1 MTCPPGFHPRRG
13 YTIKRTGT
21 KVAAACVRTT
31 IKGGSHANFVKS
43 YRRLRTRRLQG
54 YHRSQRGLSTTCKP
68 GTILRAPYVRVAAGR
83 RTLVR
88 ASCIK
93 NMGNPGKGLPS
104 GAPGI
109 GPLQKGDLSRFGYD
123 HVVNMTSDARRLA
136 LAAAVKEYG
145 SLTLWRKL
153 NALYVY
159 TRNTSPA
166 SSTVFKADRDWIR
179 ATYGIKAV

>member
-1 MTCPPGFHPRRG
+1 MTCPPGFHPRRA
-13 YTIKRTGT
+13 YTVKRTGT
-21 KVAAACVRTT
+21 TVAASCVR
-31 IKGGSHANFVKS
+31 SRAAS
-43 YRRLRTRRLQG
+43 
-54 YHRSQRGLSTTCKP
+54 CKP
-68 GTILRAPYVRVAAGR
+68 GTILRVAYTRVSRGK

-93 NMGNPGKGLPS
+93 DMGNPGKGLPS
-104 GAPGI
+104 GLPGI

-123 HVVNMTSDARRLA
+123 HVVNMTTDARRTA
-136 LAAAVKEYG
+136 LAGAVKAYG

-153 NALYVY
+153 NALYIY

-166 SSTVFKADRDWIR
+166 SSTVFKADRDWVR